1 MITLRRIRL
10 LFILLLFCILNS
22 NAQNVRDSI
31 PNTSID
37 TVATPRHFI
46 KQGNTA
52 KKDYNL
58 TKEVTRT
65 WRHTRRKIKK
75 EIKEINAIDTTYI
88 SPNKYNLAFMLER
101 SFWYENCII
110 GGTTNESRQN
120 IVFAPNPDRKLGIYF
135 GWRWIFLGYT
145 FDLNDVFG
153 KNKKDTKNKKEFELS
168 IYSSRF
174 GVDLYWRKTGS
185 NFKIRLTSGFELTE
199 NEKSYLGNF
208 NGLECNV
215 KGLNAYWIF
224 NYKKFSYPAVYS
236 QSTNQ
241 RKSAGSLMAGF
252 SYTQNHY
259 TFDYTQ
265 LPMSILGQLNNAMMI
280 NEEKY
285 SNYSIN
291 IGYGYNWVF
300 AKNCVVNL
308 SLSPA
313 IAYKKAK
320 TYSNE
325 ENGVPQNILKFKWLK
340 EVNLDLIGRTGI
352 VWNNSKY
359 FIGGSVLF
367 HSYNYKRESFSVTNN
382 YITARIYA
390 GFNFWKKK

>member
-1 MITLRRIRL
+1 MIIFQRIGL
-10 LFILLLFCILNS
+10 LIILLFCILTS
-22 NAQNVRDSI
+22 SAQDVKDNIPNMPIDTIAIPQHFTKRDS
-31 PNTSID
+31 
-37 TVATPRHFI
+37 TV
-46 KQGNTA
+46 
-52 KKDYNL
+52 KKNYGL
-58 TKEVTRT
+58 AKEVART
-65 WRHTRRKIKK
+65 WRNTERKVRK
-75 EIKEINAIDTTYI
+75 EIKKMNAIDTTYI
-88 SPNKYNLAFMLER
+88 APNKYNLAFMLER
-101 SFWYENCII
+101 SFWYENCSI
-110 GGTTNESRQN
+110 GGITDESRQN
-120 IVFAPNPDRKLGIYF
+120 ITFAPNPDKKLGIYF

-145 FDLNDVFG
+145 FDLKDVFG
-153 KNKKDTKNKKEFELS
+153 KNKKKTKNKKEFELS
-168 IYSSRF
+168 IYSSRL

-185 NFKIRLTSGFELTE
+185 NFKIRSTSGFELTE
-199 NEKSYLGNF
+199 NEKSDLGDF
-208 NGLECNV
+208 NGLECNM

-241 RKSAGSLMAGF
+241 RKNAGSLMVGF

-259 TFDYTQ
+259 IFDYTQ
-265 LPMSILGQLNNAMMI
+265 LPMSLLGQLNNAMMI
-280 NEEKY
+280 SEEKY
-285 SNYSIN
+285 ANYSIN

-320 TYSNE
+320 SYSNE
-325 ENGVPQNILKFKWLK
+325 EDEIPQNILKFKWLK
-340 EVNLDLIGRTGI
+340 QVNLDLIGRTGI

-359 FIGGSVLF
+359 FVGGSVLF

-390 GFNFWKKK
+390 GFNFWKRK

>member
-1 MITLRRIRL
+1 MIIPRRIRL
-10 LFILLLFCILNS
+10 LSILLFYILS
-22 NAQNVRDSI
+22 SSAQNVKDSI
-31 PNTSID
+31 PNTPID
-37 TVATPRHFI
+37 TMAIPQYFMKRDSA
-46 KQGNTA
+46 A
-52 KKDYNL
+52 KKDYGL
-58 TKEVTRT
+58 AKDVART
-65 WRHTRRKIKK
+65 WRHTGRKVRK
-75 EIKEINAIDTTYI
+75 EIKEMNAIDTTYI

-101 SFWYENCII
+101 SFWYENCSI
-110 GGTTNESRQN
+110 GGITDESRQN
-120 IVFAPNPDRKLGIYF
+120 IIFAPNPDRKLGIYF

-153 KNKKDTKNKKEFELS
+153 KNKKKTKNKKEFELS

-185 NFKIRLTSGFELTE
+185 NFKIRSTSGFELTG
-199 NEKSYLGNF
+199 NEKSNLGDF

-280 NEEKY
+280 SEEKY

-300 AKNCVVNL
+300 AKNCVANL

-320 TYSNE
+320 SYSNE
-325 ENGVPQNILKFKWLK
+325 ENDIPQNILKFKWLK
-340 EVNLDLIGRTGI
+340 QVNLDLIGRTGI

-359 FIGGSVLF
+359 FVGGSVLF